1 MLFKSVSD
9 GILLSCLMLGVA
21 AGSIFSREAVQ
32 YGEPRELC
40 TIKDDRINES
50 SGLAASILYKDA
62 FWTHND
68 SGDSARIF
76 LFNKSGDTLAVVNI
90 KGTRA
95 VDWEDIASFKRGTEN
110 YILIADTGDNG
121 RKREHCL
128 LYLVREPAGID
139 TTAKEALTLEVEPSL
154 TIRFSYE
161 DGPHDC
167 EAVAVDPA
175 GSTIYLV
182 SKELGEGKIY
192 SMSIPS
198 EGSKEPGIAR
208 AIATDK
214 IVFVNAMDISPDGM
228 RSVVLTYLDAYEF
241 ARGEGETWAQ
251 AFSHEPRSIKMPVR
265 RQGESICYGADGKTL
280 YLSSEGR
287 SQPFWEVPV
296 IDKR

>member
-167 EAVAVDPA
+167 EAVRW
-175 GSTIYLV
+175 
-182 SKELGEGKIY
+182 
-192 SMSIPS
+192 IPQDRLFTWS
-198 EGSKEPGIAR
+198 AKNWAR
-208 AIATDK
+208 AKFTRCPFPRRDRK
-214 IVFVNAMDISPDGM
+214 S
-228 RSVVLTYLDAYEF
+228 
-241 ARGEGETWAQ
+241 Q
-251 AFSHEPRSIKMPVR
+251 ALPAP
-265 RQGESICYGADGKTL
+265 
-280 YLSSEGR
+280 
-287 SQPFWEVPV
+287 SQPT
-296 IDKR
+296 RSSL